1 MILSENKGYI
11 LLGIIA
17 LLSAWLVNL
26 TTPIFFNSTP
36 LMEHSPDY
44 FGTAYIKWE
53 MNEQG
58 TLKNKLLADKIL
70 NYSDDGTTHTVSPL
84 MFFYNNKTP
93 PWVIKSET
101 SILSADGKDLF
112 LNGQVIISRAK
123 ASGIIP
129 LTINTQMLKVN
140 PGSSYAET
148 QEWAELISSSNKTTG
163 NGMKM
168 TYIEPVHVQ
177 LLANVKGSYDSK

>member
-1 MILSENKGYI
+1 
-11 LLGIIA
+11 
-17 LLSAWLVNL
+17 
-26 TTPIFFNSTP
+26 
-36 LMEHSPDY
+36 
-44 FGTAYIKWE
+44 
-53 MNEQG
+53 
-58 TLKNKLLADKIL
+58 
-70 NYSDDGTTHTVSPL
+70 

>member
-70 NYSDDGTTHTVSPL
+70 HYSDDGTTHTVSPL
-84 MFFYNNKTP
+84 MFFYNNKMCKGNRIT
-93 PWVIKSET
+93 
-101 SILSADGKDLF
+101 L
-112 LNGQVIISRAK
+112 
-123 ASGIIP
+123 
-129 LTINTQMLKVN
+129 
-140 PGSSYAET
+140 
-148 QEWAELISSSNKTTG
+148 LISGYT
-163 NGMKM
+163 
-168 TYIEPVHVQ
+168 Q
-177 LLANVKGSYDSK
+177 LRLYRKAVSV